1 MKDSGGRLV
10 DVVGLAECVIL
21 INQWL
26 KRAALNQR
34 ENFRHFRSG
43 EDGGDGAV
51 HIAVLF
57 PLFLILEKRLF
68 HGLNLADLRGGTSIA
83 RGYTRVRVHGE
94 REIAMDQVDLAAAD
108 VVLHQ
113 PAIRG
118 GEKRLAS
125 RALKVAENLHS
136 HGSVLRAEGL
146 VRIDVGEVS
155 R

>member
-1 MKDSGGRLV
+1 MTARRRREHSRKRS
-10 DVVGLAECVIL
+10 
-21 INQWL
+21 INVP
-26 KRAALNQR
+26 A
-34 ENFRHFRSG
+34 
-43 EDGGDGAV
+43 
-51 HIAVLF
+51 LF

-94 REIAMDQVDLAAAD
+94 REIAMDQVDFAAAD
-108 VVLHQ
+108 VILHQ

-125 RALKVAENLHS
+125 RALIIAEDFHR
-136 HGSVLRAEGL
+136 HGSILRAEGL
-146 VRIDVGEVS
+146 MRIDGGEVT